1 MILIIGGAYQ
11 GKLEYAMKKYNLK
24 ENEVFNCKG
33 MDIDLSKKVIN
44 DFENFIWFC
53 SENKKEPLDV
63 MENELLQLQKSGKS
77 CSICDKIFICNDI
90 SQGVV
95 PVESN
100 VRNYRELSGRTLTK
114 LASDADE
121 VIRVFCGL
129 ECKIK

>member
-11 GKLEYAMKKYNLK
+11 GKLECAMKKYNLK
-24 ENEVFNCKG
+24 ENDVFNCKG

-44 DFENFIWFC
+44 DFENYIWFC
-53 SENKKEPLDV
+53 NENNKEPLDV

-77 CSICDKIFICNDI
+77 CSICDKIIICNDI

-114 LASDADE
+114 LANHADE